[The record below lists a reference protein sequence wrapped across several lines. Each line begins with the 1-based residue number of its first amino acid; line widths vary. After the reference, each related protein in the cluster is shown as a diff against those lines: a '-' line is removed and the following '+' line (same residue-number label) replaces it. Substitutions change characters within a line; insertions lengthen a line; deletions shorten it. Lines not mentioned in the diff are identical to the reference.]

1 LKKGPENVRSPTL
14 AVIVPVCPPSSL
26 VQSNGT
32 GAPVCATPSPVPLAV
47 CCVAQAASAS
57 TQATDAPRS
66 RAQQIEQTR
75 IPLAQRASR
84 NVAVRRVDMV
94 LRDEDIQRSVLQEF
108 KWDARIRPT
117 EIGVTVKDGV
127 VTLVGTVESYTKK
140 WTAEEIA
147 LRVAG
152 VKAVVNKLE
161 VKLAAA
167 SERSDED
174 IAKAARQT
182 LEYSWDIPDTVKLT
196 VDQGWITL
204 HGEVEWNYQRE
215 AAEQKVRDITGVKGV
230 LNQIIVKP
238 KTNPEDVKR
247 RIEEAL
253 VRAAE
258 TDAKNIKVDV
268 QDGRVILKGRVHSWY
283 EKEEA
288 KREAWLAPGVREVVD
303 QLMVTL

>member
-1 LKKGPENVRSPTL
+1 M
-14 AVIVPVCPPSSL
+14 PV
-26 VQSNGT
+26 
-32 GAPVCATPSPVPLAV
+32 
-47 CCVAQAASAS
+47 
-57 TQATDAPRS
+57 
-66 RAQQIEQTR
+66 
-75 IPLAQRASR
+75 AQRASR

-94 LRDEDIQRSVLQEF
+94 PRDEDIQQSVLQEF

-174 IAKAARQT
+174 LAKAARQT

>member
-1 LKKGPENVRSPTL
+1 
-14 AVIVPVCPPSSL
+14 
-26 VQSNGT
+26 
-32 GAPVCATPSPVPLAV
+32 
-47 CCVAQAASAS
+47 
-57 TQATDAPRS
+57 
-66 RAQQIEQTR
+66 
-75 IPLAQRASR
+75 
-84 NVAVRRVDMV
+84 MV

-108 KWDARIRPT
+108 EWDARIRPT

-230 LNQIIVKP
+230 LS
-238 KTNPEDVKR
+238 
-247 RIEEAL
+247 
-253 VRAAE
+253 
-258 TDAKNIKVDV
+258 
-268 QDGRVILKGRVHSWY
+268 GIL
-283 EKEEA
+283 
-288 KREAWLAPGVREVVD
+288 
-303 QLMVTL
+303 